1 MMNMAAVGYSEPT
14 VLLLQPAQHIC
25 INTGYTE
32 FPVILK
38 MNAFSWNKQTKRDC
52 LFWPL
57 DNNLDNL
64 KNIGRFQP
72 HPPVLNTDAICHRM
86 ILISVFCSSYF
97 VSLKLV
103 DGAPSRSPVGAE

>member
-1 MMNMAAVGYSEPT
+1 MPSAGTNRLRGIVCFG
-14 VLLLQPAQHIC
+14 LLI
-25 INTGYTE
+25 G
-32 FPVILK
+32 FV
-38 MNAFSWNKQTKRDC
+38 
-52 LFWPL
+52 
-57 DNNLDNL
+57 DNL